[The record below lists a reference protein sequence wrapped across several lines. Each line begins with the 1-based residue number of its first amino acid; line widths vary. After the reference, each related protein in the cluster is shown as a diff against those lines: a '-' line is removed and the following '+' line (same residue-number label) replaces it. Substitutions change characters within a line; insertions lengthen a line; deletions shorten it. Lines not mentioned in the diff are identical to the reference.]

1 MKLSTVLSEVDATHP
16 PLVLIHGLGS
26 AATAFKSILAELSKN
41 FRVINVD
48 LPGHGQSPYSKNQ
61 AMDPASLGAA
71 IFETIKSEY
80 GIEKFH
86 VVGNS
91 LGGWIALEMA
101 ASKPEQIL
109 SVTGLAPAGLW
120 LVPATGRLPSEARS
134 YYLAKTLKPFIRVG
148 LKSKQMRKIGFAR
161 VSPKWQELSYETCFD
176 ASIAMTNC
184 RGYFPAWDGMIGRRF
199 DAKVP
204 DSVQVTILFG
214 DSDNTLPANV
224 SQERS
229 LAPSHC
235 TWLTIENCGH
245 APMWDHPDLV
255 LKVVLETSAK
265 SGNGSEYLDSAIF
278 MRNQG
283 TNKTRLK
290 R

>member
-1 MKLSTVLSEVDATHP
+1 MKLSTVITEIDPTRP

-26 AATAFKSILAELSKN
+26 AATAFKPTLAELSKN
-41 FRVINVD
+41 FRVISVD
-48 LPGHGQSPYSKNQ
+48 LPGHGQSPYSKSQ
-61 AMDPASLGAA
+61 AMDPASLGEA
-71 IFETIKSEY
+71 IFETVKSEY

-101 ASKPEQIL
+101 ASRPEQIL

-120 LVPATGRLPSEARS
+120 LAPASARLPSEAGL
-134 YYLAKTLKPFIRVG
+134 YYLAKALKPFIKTG
-148 LKSKQMRKIGFAR
+148 LKSKQIRKIGFKR

-184 RGYFPAWDGMIGRRF
+184 RGYFPAWDGMTGRRF
-199 DAKVP
+199 NAKVP
-204 DSVQVTILFG
+204 DCVRTTILFG
-214 DSDNTLPANV
+214 DCDNTLPADV

-235 TWLTIENCGH
+235 RWLTIENCGH
-245 APMWDHPDLV
+245 APMWDHPELV
-255 LKVVLETSAK
+255 LKVVLETT
-265 SGNGSEYLDSAIF
+265 Y
-278 MRNQG
+278 R
-283 TNKTRLK
+283 
-290 R
+290 

>member
-1 MKLSTVLSEVDATHP
+1 MKLTTVLTEVDPTSP

-26 AATAFKSILAELSKN
+26 AATTFKPILAGLSKN
-41 FRVINVD
+41 FRVISVD
-48 LPGHGQSPYSKNQ
+48 LPGHGESPYSKRQ
-61 AMDPASLGAA
+61 ALDPASLGAA
-71 IFETIKSEY
+71 IFETVKSEY

-86 VVGNS
+86 VVGSS

-101 ASKPEQIL
+101 ASKPGQIL

-134 YYLAKTLKPFIRVG
+134 YYLAKSLKPFIKVG
-148 LKSKQMRKIGFAR
+148 LKSKQLRKIGFER

-176 ASIAMTNC
+176 ASVALVNC
-184 RGYFPAWDGMIGRRF
+184 RSYFPTWDGMIGRRF
-199 DAKVP
+199 EAKIP
-204 DSVQVTILFG
+204 ESVAVTILFG
-214 DSDNTLPANV
+214 DSDNTLPTNV

-255 LKVVLETSAK
+255 VKVIQETTS
-265 SGNGSEYLDSAIF
+265 
-278 MRNQG
+278 R
-283 TNKTRLK
+283 
-290 R
+290 

>member
-1 MKLSTVLSEVDATHP
+1 MKLATVLTEVDPTSP

-26 AATAFKSILAELSKN
+26 AATVFKPILAGLSEN
-41 FRVINVD
+41 FRVISID
-48 LPGHGQSPYSKNQ
+48 LPGHGQSQYSKRQ
-61 AMDPASLGAA
+61 AMDPSSLGAA
-71 IFETIKSEY
+71 IFDSVKSEY
-80 GIEKFH
+80 GIERFH

-101 ASKPEQIL
+101 ASRPEQIL

-120 LVPATGRLPSEARS
+120 LIPASGRLPSEARL
-134 YYLAKTLKPFIRVG
+134 YYLAKALKYFIKLA
-148 LKSKQMRKIGFAR
+148 LKSKLLRKIGFKR

-176 ASIAMTNC
+176 ASTAMVNC

-199 DAKVP
+199 DAKIP
-204 DSVQVTILFG
+204 ESVAVTILFG
-214 DSDNTLPANV
+214 DSDNTLPADV

-229 LAPSHC
+229 LVPSHC

-255 LKVVLETSAK
+255 VKVIQETTS
-265 SGNGSEYLDSAIF
+265 
-278 MRNQG
+278 R
-283 TNKTRLK
+283 
-290 R
+290 